1 MVLKIFCI
9 TALCRGEYSL
19 PAEPYSLKGHIC
31 LITGA
36 SRGIGAEVARAAAA
50 AGAATVINYHTSEP
64 EALQL
69 LEDLTARGCRA
80 MAVRAD
86 ISRSREV
93 EAMFARIEAEWG
105 TVDLLVNNAGVS
117 LKRLLTET
125 SETEWQ
131 QIMDINLKGA
141 FLCSRQALP
150 AMIKK
155 RFGRIVNI
163 ASIWGLRGASCE
175 AVYAAAKG
183 GLIALSRS
191 LAAELGSSGIC
202 VNALAPGPVQTDM
215 LNQELDPDE
224 MTALAA
230 DIPLGRLA
238 TPKDIASV
246 CLFLLSP
253 AAAYIN
259 GQVIGLDG
267 GWKV

>member
-1 MVLKIFCI
+1 
-9 TALCRGEYSL
+9 
-19 PAEPYSLKGHIC
+19 
-31 LITGA
+31 
-36 SRGIGAEVARAAAA
+36 
-50 AGAATVINYHTSEP
+50 VINYHSSQQQ
-64 EALQL
+64 AIQL
-69 LEDLTARGCRA
+69 LGELTEQGYQV
-80 MAVRAD
+80 MAIQAD
-86 ISRSREV
+86 VSQSREV
-93 EAMFARIEAEWG
+93 EAMFAQIETEWG
-105 TVDLLVNNAGVS
+105 SIDLLVNNAGIS
-117 LKRLLTET
+117 LKGLLTET
-125 SETEWQ
+125 SEEEWQ
-131 QIMDINLKGA
+131 QVMDINLKGA

-191 LAAELGSSGIC
+191 LAAELGPSGIC